1 MGVIT
6 YFLLCGY
13 TPFDQDTQE
22 LEMQAI
28 IAGNYKFEPEEY
40 WANVSPTARDFVSYC
55 LTNDPNA
62 RPTATEALQHRWL
75 ASDTPHFV
83 ADPESPTGGPKDLL
97 PTIQKGFNARKTFRK
112 AVLGM
117 MAMRRMSMM
126 RDSHL
131 NVDMDKLSP
140 RAKELASNINQ
151 YIEDAE
157 KEEMDQDKDVMHHH
171 GGENE
176 SDEEGKQTSSP
187 NPSDSIPPKIDT
199 TLTEAAKSGG
209 LLSPPVAQFQNT
221 SLSDK

>member
-13 TPFDQDTQE
+13 TPFDRERQDQ
-22 LEMQAI
+22 EMQAI
-28 IAGNYKFEPEEY
+28 IAGDYKFEPEEY
-40 WANVSPTARDFVSYC
+40 WMNVSQTARDFVSYC
-55 LTNDPNA
+55 LTIDPA
-62 RPTATEALQHRWL
+62 KRPTAAQALEHRWL
-75 ASDTPHFV
+75 ASETPHFV

-126 RDSHL
+126 REVHRL

-140 RAKELASNINQ
+140 RAKELATNINQ

-157 KEEMDQDKDVMHHH
+157 KEEVDADKNVVHHH
-171 GGENE
+171 GADDT
-176 SDEEGKQTSSP
+176 SDDEGGKTP
-187 NPSDSIPPKIDT
+187 LTPIDT
-199 TLTEAAKSGG
+199 KSALKSDGP
-209 LLSPPVAQFQNT
+209 LSPPVAQMQKA
-221 SLSDK
+221 SLTDSK